1 VPADLDALLTRL
13 PGCAR
18 LGPDALAVL
27 AGAARAEQWPAGTQ
41 LIAEGQPAPDWYCIV
56 ESGAIQL
63 SRVDLEGA
71 GILDYLAAGEV
82 FDPGAPGLPAPCSAS
97 AVEAT
102 RGLLVPQSL
111 VIRHRGAL
119 ALGPT
124 TADRG
129 EIALFVRRVADL
141 VKGPPVTCA
150 AGATVAEAAQLM
162 TRRSV
167 GSVIVVAEDGATA
180 GIVTDRDLRTRV
192 VAPGLPSSTPVGRVM
207 SSPVIGIGPE
217 APAFDALL
225 EMMRRGVRHLAVTA
239 AGRLL
244 GVVSSYDVVLLQGA
258 HPVGLA
264 REIEAQVSEEGLVA
278 VAPRVASV
286 VKWLATGGAGAAE
299 IGRLVAELNDRLVR
313 RALSLVMSSLEAS
326 GRGRPPV
333 PFAWLA
339 AGSEGRREQTLKT
352 DQDNGLVY
360 RDPPVDLEAAAAAYF
375 ERLAAAMS
383 ESLIRLGFP
392 LCDGGFM
399 ASNSRWRQPERVW
412 REYFRSWMETP
423 QPEPVLRASL
433 FFDLRPIGGDEDVGR
448 ALWEWVCEHA
458 PARTLFLRYMAK
470 AALERQVPLGF
481 FGGFVVER
489 TGAHKDRL
497 DLKARGVFPMTQSMR
512 VYALSLGVQET
523 NTLDRLKAAGER
535 GTFTAS
541 EVGEL
546 GEAYE
551 LISRLRL
558 THQLACLDAGIA
570 PDNFI
575 NPRTLGKADRL
586 LLKEAFKS
594 IAWLQRGLEDHF
606 QTAQVV

>member
-1 VPADLDALLTRL
+1 LPSDLDALLTRL

-18 LGPDALAVL
+18 LGPDTLAVL
-27 AGAARAEQWPAGTQ
+27 AGAARAEQWPAGTR
-41 LIAEGQPAPDWYCIV
+41 LITEGQPAPDWYCIV

-63 SRVDLEGA
+63 SRVGLEGA
-71 GILDYLAAGEV
+71 GILDYLAPGEI

-102 RGLLVPQSL
+102 HGLLVPQSL
-111 VIRHRGAL
+111 VIRHRGTLAL
-119 ALGPT
+119 ASN

-141 VKGPPVTCA
+141 LKGPPVTCA
-150 AGATVAEAAQLM
+150 AGATVADAAQLM

-167 GSVIVVAEDGATA
+167 GSVIVVAEDGAAA

-192 VAPGLPSSTPVGRVM
+192 VAAGLSPGTAVGHVM
-207 SSPVIGIGPE
+207 TSPLIGIGPD

-225 EMMRRGVRHLAVTA
+225 EMMRRGVHHLAVTA
-239 AGRLL
+239 GGRLL
-244 GVVSSYDVVLLQGA
+244 GVVSSHDLVLLQGA
-258 HPVGLA
+258 HPVRLA

-278 VAPRVASV
+278 VAPRVAAV
-286 VKWLATGGAGAAE
+286 VKWLAAGGAGPAE
-299 IGRLVAELNDRLVR
+299 IGRLVAELNDRLVQ
-313 RALSLVMSSLEAS
+313 RALSVVMSTLEAS
-326 GRGRPPV
+326 GCGRPPV

-360 RDPPVDLEAAAAAYF
+360 RDPPGDLEAAAAEYF
-375 ERLAAAMS
+375 QRLAAAMS

-392 LCDGGFM
+392 PCDGGFM
-399 ASNSRWRQPERVW
+399 ASNPRWRQPERVW
-412 REYFRSWMETP
+412 REYFRAWMETP
-423 QPEPVLRASL
+423 QPEAVLRASL
-433 FFDLRPIGGDEDVGR
+433 FFDLRPIGGDTAVGR
-448 ALWEWVCEHA
+448 ALWEWVCELA
-458 PARTLFLRYMAK
+458 PTRTLFLGYMAK

-497 DLKARGVFPMTQSMR
+497 DLKARGVFPFTQAMR
-512 VYALSLGVQET
+512 VYALSLGVRET

-546 GEAYE
+546 GEAFE
-551 LISRLRL
+551 VISRVRL

-575 NPRTLGKADRL
+575 DPRALGKADRT

-594 IAWLQRGLEDHF
+594 IVWLQRHLEDRF
-606 QTAQVV
+606 QTSLVT

>member
-1 VPADLDALLTRL
+1 MPSDLDALLTRL

-27 AGAARAEQWPAGTQ
+27 AGGARAAQWPAGTR
-41 LIAEGQPAPDWYCIV
+41 LITEGQPAPDWYCIV

-63 SRVDLEGA
+63 SRVGLEGA
-71 GILDYLAAGEV
+71 GILDYLAAGEI

-111 VIRHRGAL
+111 VIQHRGAL
-119 ALGPT
+119 ALAST
-124 TADRG
+124 TADRA
-129 EIALFVRRVADL
+129 EIGLFVRRVMDL

-150 AGATVAEAAQLM
+150 ATATVADAAQLM

-167 GSVIVVAEDGATA
+167 GSVIVVAADGATA

-192 VAPGLPSSTPVGRVM
+192 VAPGLPPSTAVGRVM
-207 SSPVIGIGPE
+207 SSPVMEIGPE

-225 EMMRRGVRHLAVTA
+225 EMTRRGIHHLAVTTG
-239 AGRLL
+239 GRLL
-244 GVVSSYDVVLLQGA
+244 GVVSSHDLLLLQGA

-264 REIEAQVSEEGLVA
+264 REIEAQVSEEGLVT
-278 VAPRVASV
+278 VAPRAAAV
-286 VKWLATGGAGAAE
+286 VKWLAAGGAGPAE
-299 IGRLVAELNDRLVR
+299 IGRLVAELNDRLVQ
-313 RALSLVMSSLEAS
+313 RALAVVMSTLEAS

-360 RDPPVDLEAAAAAYF
+360 QDPPVDLEVATTEYF

-383 ESLIRLGFP
+383 GSLIRLGFP
-392 LCDGGFM
+392 PCDGGFM
-399 ASNSRWRQPERVW
+399 ASNPRWRQPERVW

-423 QPEPVLRASL
+423 QPEAVLQASL
-433 FFDLRPIGGDEDVGR
+433 FFDLRPIGGDVAVGR
-448 ALWEWVCEHA
+448 ALWEWVCELA
-458 PARTLFLRYMAK
+458 PARRLFLSYMAK

-497 DLKARGVFPMTQSMR
+497 DLKARGVFPMTQAMR
-512 VYALSLGVQET
+512 VHALSLGVRET
-523 NTLDRLKAAGER
+523 NTLDRLRVAGER

-546 GEAYE
+546 GEAYQVIARVR
-551 LISRLRL
+551 LI
-558 THQLACLDAGIA
+558 HQLACLDAGIA

-575 NPRTLGKADRL
+575 DPRALGKADRM

-594 IAWLQRGLEDHF
+594 IAWLQRGLEDRF
-606 QTAQVV
+606 QTALIG